1 MKNWK
6 LYNPLLVV
14 WDVYVKST
22 SYIKINFKQLLL
34 FLDSFLSSNKNWRR
48 LRNFYKNK
56 LAYRVHPMSLLSI
69 MMNLKHTKY

>member
-1 MKNWK
+1 MKIWK

-34 FLDSFLSSNKNWRR
+34 FLDSFLSSNKN
-48 LRNFYKNK
+48 
-56 LAYRVHPMSLLSI
+56 
-69 MMNLKHTKY
+69 